1 MSPAHLVTMDA
12 VVVSHVSKIFGRGK
26 EKFNALDDVSFSI
39 KKGEIF
45 GLLGPNG
52 AGKSTLINILST
64 ALLSDKGKATILGH
78 DVIKDRYQVLEAVNR
93 ATGETTFHYLMKVR
107 EIVRFYSKMYDIKD
121 REKKIK
127 DLSEKLEFRDLLDKN
142 FNNLSS
148 GQKIRVILGV
158 SLINSPKVL
167 LLDEPTIGM
176 DPDISRKTRELI
188 TRVNKEEGTTILL
201 TSHYMQEVEE
211 LCGRIAFIN
220 HGKILDVGTTKLV
233 KKAKLGTEV
242 KISLKEIKEKQW
254 LQKEGFSLDG
264 KDIMKKVDD
273 ESEIAEILES
283 LADKGMVIIDLSKK
297 EPSLEDYFIR
307 MMKR

>member
-1 MSPAHLVTMDA
+1 MDA

>member
-1 MSPAHLVTMDA
+1 
-12 VVVSHVSKIFGRGK
+12 VS
-26 EKFNALDDVSFSI
+26 
-39 KKGEIF
+39 
-45 GLLGPNG
+45 
-52 AGKSTLINILST
+52 
-64 ALLSDKGKATILGH
+64 
-78 DVIKDRYQVLEAVNR
+78 
-93 ATGETTFHYLMKVR
+93 
-107 EIVRFYSKMYDIKD
+107 
-121 REKKIK
+121 
-127 DLSEKLEFRDLLDKN
+127 
-142 FNNLSS
+142 
-148 GQKIRVILGV
+148 LGV
-158 SLINSPKVL
+158 SLIISPKVL